1 MTSRT
6 TLYFSD
12 NEDELFSRKQVSVLK
27 QIEIFENGFVDLVE
41 ECEDSDS
48 DSNSFASLLGTTSN
62 ENQKD
67 LRSIKSLT
75 AVKSKEIDFSDAE
88 ELFNRTRTKS
98 LENDNYEDFLAIMQH
113 FTLIPSNENGKKI
126 FRKIRE
132 AFDEMNGL
140 GKEGDLNSF
149 LK

>member
-12 NEDELFSRKQVSVLK
+12 NEDDLFSRKQVSVLK
-27 QIEIFENGFVDLVE
+27 QIEIFENGFGDMVE

-75 AVKSKEIDFSDAE
+75 AVKNKEIDFSDAE

-113 FTLIPSNENGKKI
+113 FTLIPSNEKGKKI